1 MAAGSEAAPTLFLR
15 KATGLVKGWSRFDA
29 FVYSFLSVNLITLGF
44 FGALSFAPYIP
55 AGQLYPAIILTGIMV
70 TFLVL
75 TYAALIAIMPRAG
88 GDYVWQS
95 RITGGGIAF
104 VLAVTGWWFILWQW
118 APIYGN
124 ILTVQLFQPLFA
136 LLDLRIGFIDATWWG
151 TNTGIFVVCLITI
164 VLAGLFVSLGM
175 ETYAKIQKVCFWIG
189 MVGVAV
195 MFLILL
201 FGSQAGFQSAFN
213 EEAARLFGA
222 SGDAYSQTI
231 RDARDFAYQPSGFS
245 LTPILGPSLLLIPY
259 LVFFLLW
266 PNWGATLYGEVRGAS
281 DYRRV
286 RNGMMWGLWGTVA
299 MAIVFLLL
307 VSKTFGA
314 DFYMAANYNWANSFY
329 GVEGAPTPAMPLWP
343 YPAMLA
349 GFYLH
354 NTFLQA
360 LLILVMSAWFIGW
373 VGTLFLSSTRV
384 IFAAAFDRVLPEW
397 AASVSEKRHVPYGA
411 IALMLIPSVVVSAI
425 YAYNAD
431 FRLLTLDATLVIAV
445 TFLGTS
451 IAATIL
457 PWVKPALF
465 QNSPI
470 GRMRIA
476 GIPLVSLAGAVTSLF
491 IGWLLYQWWT
501 NDVYGI
507 NNTDSAVFMLI
518 LYGMALVIYV
528 VAYLVRRS
536 QGVNLSRV
544 HREIPVE

>member
-1 MAAGSEAAPTLFLR
+1 MAAGAEAAPPVFLR

-55 AGQLYPAIILTGIMV
+55 GGQLFPAIIITGVFV
-70 TFLVL
+70 TFLVV
-75 TYAALIAIMPRAG
+75 TYAGLIAIMPRAG

-95 RITGGGIAF
+95 RVIGGGIAF

-136 LLDLRIGFIDATWWG
+136 VLDLKIGFIDATWWG

-164 VLAGLFVSLGM
+164 ALAGLFVSLGM

-189 MVGVAV
+189 MVGVGV

-201 FGSQAGFQSAFN
+201 FGSQEGFQSAFN
-213 EEAARLFGA
+213 REASSLFGA

-231 RDARDFAYQPSGFS
+231 RDARSFAYEPSGFAV
-245 LTPILGPSLLLIPY
+245 TPILGPTLLLIPY

-281 DYRRV
+281 DFRRV
-286 RNGMMWGLWGTVA
+286 RNGMFWGLWGTVL

-307 VSKTFGA
+307 VGKTIGS
-314 DFYMAANYNWANSFY
+314 DFYMAANYNWANFFY
-329 GVEGAPTPAMPLWP
+329 VVEGAPTPAIPIWP
-343 YPAMLA
+343 YPALLA
-349 GFYLH
+349 SFYIDSTL
-354 NTFLQA
+354 FQV
-360 LLILVMSAWFIGW
+360 LLILVMSVWFIGW
-373 VGTLFLSSTRV
+373 AGTLFLSSTRV

-397 AASVSEKRHVPYGA
+397 AATVSERRHVPYGA
-411 IALMLIPSVVVSAI
+411 IALMLIPSIVVSAI

-431 FRLLTLDATLVIAV
+431 FRTLTLDATLVIAV

-457 PWVKPALF
+457 PWLKPSMF

-470 GRMRIA
+470 GRMRLGGVPVIS
-476 GIPLVSLAGAVTSLF
+476 IAGAVTTVFL
-491 IGWLLYQWWT
+491 GWLLVQWWI
-501 NDVYGI
+501 NDIYGI
-507 NNTDSAVFMLI
+507 NNTDSAVFMLV
-518 LYGMALVIYV
+518 LYGLALLIYGV
-528 VAYLVRRS
+528 SYFYRRA
-536 QGVNLSRV
+536 QGVNLSRI
-544 HREIPVE
+544 HQEIPVE